1 MFKVSVEVF
10 SFNDLIYVLMLIIL
24 KLLLFFKIFRKDI
37 FFWLNVVIFY
47 YEWIEF
53 KI

>member
-37 FFWLNVVIFY
+37 FFL
-47 YEWIEF
+47 IECGYF
-53 KI
+53 LL